1 MGSKSSLVLAFGLGM
16 LSMSL
21 VEVGT
26 QIYVRLYYRAA
37 LPGFGESR

>member
-1 MGSKSSLVLAFGLGM
+1 MSRASGLVLAFGLGM
-16 LSMSL
+16 LAMPL

-26 QIYVRLYYRAA
+26 QVYCRVYLKAA